1 MPDGKLLFAI
11 AALLTLAVSAP
22 ARADDTAALRA
33 ELDAVKADYASRI
46 AALEERINQLETQQ
60 AAANANPTAPV
71 EAGPP
76 APSGGGANP
85 LTAFNPAM
93 SLILAG
99 SYANLDQDPANYHIA
114 GFIPSGGELGPGA
127 RGFSLGESEL
137 TLTAN
142 VDPYFF
148 GNVTAS
154 ISGNNEISV
163 EEAFFRTTALR
174 DGFTLKGGRFFSGLG
189 YVNEVHA
196 HAWDF
201 IDQPLAYQAF
211 LGGQFAQNGVQLK
224 WLAPTDLFLEFGL
237 ESGSAERFPGTRRTG
252 NGLNGVVA
260 FAHAG
265 NDIGDSA
272 SWRAG
277 VSYLRASAR
286 DRRFDSTDALGIPV
300 IDSFNGNSRLWVAD
314 FVYKWSPHGNTSDHY
329 LKVQGEYLRRTESG
343 TLLFD
348 ADGAALDDA
357 YHSSQWGAYLQ
368 AVYQFRPR
376 WRAGLR
382 YDHLDSG
389 NPRIGLVESG
399 ALTVADFPDLVSGT
413 PSRSTV
419 MLDWSPSEFSRMR
432 AQYAWDKARGSGRD
446 GQFFLQ
452 YLYSL
457 GAHGAH
463 KY

>member
-1 MPDGKLLFAI
+1 MRDGNWVLAFAVLLAF
-11 AALLTLAVSAP
+11 AVSTP

-33 ELDAVKADYASRI
+33 ELDAVKSEYASRI

-60 AAANANPTAPV
+60 AAANENPPAPADV
-71 EAGPP
+71 APP
-76 APSGGGANP
+76 APSGGGVNP
-85 LTAFNPAM
+85 LAAFNPAM
-93 SLILAG
+93 SVILSG
-99 SYANLDQDPANYHIA
+99 NYANLDQDPANYHIA
-114 GFIPSGGELGPGA
+114 GVIPNGGDLGPGA

-148 GNVTAS
+148 GNVTAA
-154 ISGNNEISV
+154 ITGENEISI
-163 EEAFFRTTALR
+163 EEAFFRTTALH
-174 DGFTLKGGRFFSGLG
+174 DGFTLKGGRFFSSLG

-211 LGGQFAQNGVQLK
+211 LGGQFAENGVQLK

-237 ESGSAERFPGTRRTG
+237 ESGSGERFPGTRRTG

-277 VSYLRASAR
+277 VSYLRESAE
-286 DRRFDSTDALGIPV
+286 DRRYDSTDALGIPV
-300 IDSFNGNSRLWVAD
+300 VDSFNGNSRLWVAD
-314 FVYKWSPHGNTSDHY
+314 FVYKWSPHGNTTDHY
-329 LKVQGEYLRRTESG
+329 FKVQGEYLRRTESG

-348 ADGAALDDA
+348 ADGAALGDA
-357 YHSSQWGAYLQ
+357 YHSSQWGAYIQ
-368 AVYQFRPR
+368 TVYQFMPR

-382 YDHLDSG
+382 YDRLDSG
-389 NPRIGLVESG
+389 NPRIGLVKSG
-399 ALTVADFPDLVSGT
+399 ALTVADFPDLISST
-413 PSRSTV
+413 PSRATL
-419 MLDWSPSEFSRMR
+419 MLDWSPTEFSRMR
-432 AQYAWDKARGSGRD
+432 AQYAWDEARDNGRD
-446 GQFFLQ
+446 GEFFLQ